1 MDDLETLK
9 ARVKQLN
16 ARATTLKMNLHD
28 LSEELPTGWE
38 NIPDLAAQAFDAYRS
53 LAEARALLAQAGG

>member
-1 MDDLETLK
+1 MQDLDTLK

-28 LSEELPTGWE
+28 LAEELPLGWE
-38 NIPDLAAQAFDAYRS
+38 NIPEVAAQAHAAYRE
-53 LAEARALLAQAGG
+53 LAEARAALAQAGG

>member
-1 MDDLETLK
+1 MEDLETLK

-28 LSEELPTGWE
+28 LSEDLPTGWE

>member
-1 MDDLETLK
+1 MQDLDTLK

-28 LSEELPTGWE
+28 LSEELPQGWE
-38 NIPDLAAQAFDAYRS
+38 NIPAIAAQAHEAYRE
-53 LAEARALLAQAGG
+53 LAEARAALAQAGG

>member
-38 NIPDLAAQAFDAYRS
+38 NIPDLAAQAFDAYRG
-53 LAEARALLAQAGG
+53 LAEARLALTQAGG

>member
-28 LSEELPTGWE
+28 LSEELPIGWE
-38 NIPDLAAQAFDAYRS
+38 NIPDLAAQAFDAYRG
-53 LAEARALLAQAGG
+53 LAEARAALAQAGG

>member
-38 NIPDLAAQAFDAYRS
+38 NIPDLAAQAFDAYRI
-53 LAEARALLAQAGG
+53 LAEARRALTQAGG

>member
-53 LAEARALLAQAGG
+53 LAEARRALTQAGG

>member
-28 LSEELPTGWE
+28 LSEDLPTGWE
-38 NIPDLAAQAFDAYRS
+38 NIPDLATQAFDAYRS
-53 LAEARALLAQAGG
+53 LAEARAALAQAGG